1 MAASLVSV
9 NAGVATVYSSGDLSS
24 LAGVSA
30 LSSIVVTKNSS
41 TPSGDDVVVDL
52 TSGLAGVSAL
62 SSITVQNGA
71 TAKVGGGLLDAGVGT
86 SFTVNGGILDVQ
98 GSLIGAN
105 VLNSIKVGPA
115 GGEVKIEPTGL
126 SVGVLKLPIT
136 FVDANGNTTT
146 TIPKNFVMDF
156 PNSSSIPASYDIAT
170 NTTTIGDGVSL
181 LGILGAGRTITLSG
195 DPFNLQ
201 TTGTANYGLIPQ
213 WLGGTPVSYSKSFT
227 QSDGSGGVIT
237 CYLAGSMIQTPDG
250 EKAVETLQSGDL
262 VKTYLNGQEVI
273 APLVWTGKAHITVDT
288 NLPDDT
294 AGYPVRIIKNAIAD
308 GVPSRDLLVTA
319 EHCLFLNG
327 AFTPVRM
334 LVNRQSIFYDHS
346 ITEYDYFHIE
356 TEAHAIIKANGVL
369 TETYLDTGN
378 RYAFR
383 QGGTVIH
390 LGSQALNWDTDAAA
404 PLSTSQDSV
413 QTLFQKI
420 CDRLPLLGLSQTEQ
434 RANLVT
440 DPDFHLVSNTG
451 VVIHKTREV
460 GGRSMFMIPASVRSV
475 RLVSRASSPHETI
488 GPFMDDRRTLGICVG
503 DITFYDSGR
512 SVCLT
517 AVNDAHAQ
525 NGWYA
530 REAGGRR
537 WTNGNALLVL
547 NDRQPNSLGMLAIEV
562 VAGGPYLVE
571 SEQTADLITLS
582 A

>member
-9 NAGVATVYSSGDLSS
+9 NAGVATVYSSGDLSA

-30 LSSIVVTKNSS
+30 LSSIIVTKNSN
-41 TPSGDDVVVDL
+41 TPAGDDVVVDL
-52 TSGLAGVSAL
+52 SSGLAGVSAL

-86 SFTVNGGILDVQ
+86 SLTVNGGILDLQ
-98 GSLIGAN
+98 GSVIGVTALKG
-105 VLNSIKVGPA
+105 VTVGPA
-115 GGEVKIEPTGL
+115 GGEIKIEPTGL
-126 SVGVLKLPIT
+126 SVGVLNLPVT

-156 PNSSSIPASYDIAT
+156 PSSSSIPATYDSLT
-170 NTTTIGDGVSL
+170 NTTTIGDGISL
-181 LGILGAGRTITLSG
+181 LGVVGAGRTITLSG
-195 DPFNLQ
+195 DPFDLKATGSHFPF
-201 TTGTANYGLIPQ
+201 TTY
-213 WLGGTPVSYSKSFT
+213 YSKSFT

-262 VKTYLNGQEVI
+262 VTTYRDGQETV
-273 APLVWTGKAHITVDT
+273 APLVWTGKARVTVDA
-288 NLPDDT
+288 NLPDDV
-294 AGYPVRIIKNAIAD
+294 AGYPVRIIKNALAD
-308 GVPSRDLLVTA
+308 GVPSCDLLVTA

-334 LVNRQSIFYDHS
+334 LVNGKSIFYDHS
-346 ITEYDYFHIE
+346 ITSYDYFHVE
-356 TEAHAIIKANGVL
+356 TETHTIIKANGVL

-378 RYAFR
+378 RYSFR

-390 LGSQALNWDTDAAA
+390 LGSKSLSWDTDAAA
-404 PLSTSQDSV
+404 PLSVSQESV
-413 QTLFQKI
+413 QPLFRQI
-420 CDRLPLLGLSQTEQ
+420 SDRLPLLGFSKSAHQQ
-434 RANLVT
+434 NLVQ
-440 DPDFHLVSNTG
+440 DPDFHLVTNTG

-460 GGRSMFMIPASVRSV
+460 GGRIMFMIPASVKSV
-475 RLVSRASSPHETI
+475 HLVSRASSPHETI
-488 GPFMDDRRTLGICVG
+488 GPFMDDRRKLGICVG

-512 SVCLT
+512 SICLT
-517 AVNDAHAQ
+517 ALNDEHAQ
-525 NGWYA
+525 NGWYG

-547 NDRQPNSLGMLAIEV
+547 NNRQPNSLGMLAIEV
-562 VAGGPYLVE
+562 VAGGPYLADSKQE
-571 SEQTADLITLS
+571 ADLVTLS